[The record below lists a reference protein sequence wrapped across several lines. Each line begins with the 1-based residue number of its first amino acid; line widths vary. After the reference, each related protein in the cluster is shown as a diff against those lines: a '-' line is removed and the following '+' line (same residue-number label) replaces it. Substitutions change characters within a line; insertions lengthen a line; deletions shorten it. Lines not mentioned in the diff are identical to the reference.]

1 MAFRLHDRFRTL
13 ALLACLG
20 NPCWPL
26 GQANAQYGPV
36 DPYESSV
43 RILREGV
50 QSKNDGLQ
58 HAAMVAL
65 RELRDPAI
73 AALLQR
79 LLRGDDWSLRVDSVL
94 GLAEVAPARKV
105 DPGLIAALPREADR
119 ELAISAVLAL
129 ELADAERV
137 RTMMSWD
144 DIAASQRVLLA
155 GELRRLGGEPDRAEL
170 LKLLDSKTPE
180 VASLALAI
188 LLDLGAPEAE
198 AAAERVRTLVADLPP
213 RSRSAAVAQIADACS
228 IDGLKG
234 AAPFVASLLSLP
246 EVAGDAKSRALGA
259 LLVLDAG
266 TGYPVLA
273 KAVEADRSQVA
284 LMRHAAILLASGAR
298 APGSE
303 LNRMRNGDA
312 LIETIADAGALLAAS
327 DDAAA
332 YRKLVGLKHRIT
344 LRAAL
349 EGARRLGSSADR
361 ELGLECLKLFEA
373 EQRTLGPLLEPVM
386 RALARLAVVAP
397 EELRPALE
405 RAAATPEAQEPL
417 LLVLAAAGTPEAAA
431 VAATARGK
439 SSRLGEAL
447 ITVIRARTSE
457 TIAPDEL
464 EILGNIAGGAVSID
478 PAVRVQAAWLYLR
491 HAKRLDAAIDSI
503 ASFASDPNEPAGSG
517 AGAATEGGAG

>member
-1 MAFRLHDRFRTL
+1 ML
-13 ALLACLG
+13 AGLCVS
-20 NPCWPL
+20 PWPI
-26 GQANAQYGPV
+26 GHANAQYGPV

-73 AALLQR
+73 GALLQK
-79 LLRGDDWSLRVDSVL
+79 LIRGDDWSLRVDSVL
-94 GLAEVAPARKV
+94 GLAEIAPARKV
-105 DPGLIAALPREADR
+105 DPELIAALPREADR

-129 ELADAERV
+129 ELADADRV
-137 RTMMSWD
+137 RAMMAWD
-144 DIAASQRVLLA
+144 ELGASQRVLLA

-180 VASLALAI
+180 VAGLALAI

-198 AAAERVRTLVADLPP
+198 AAAERVRALVADLPP

-246 EVAGDAKSRALGA
+246 ELAGDAKSRALGA
-259 LLVLDAG
+259 LLVLDAE

-298 APGSE
+298 APAGE
-303 LNRMRNGDA
+303 WNRMRNGDV

-405 RAAATPEAQEPL
+405 RAASTPETQEPL
-417 LLVLAAAGTPEAAA
+417 LLVLAAAGTPNAAA
-431 VAATARGK
+431 VAATAQGK
-439 SSRLGEAL
+439 TSRLGEAF
-447 ITVIRARTSE
+447 ITVVKARTGE
-457 TIAPDEL
+457 HVTPEEL
-464 EILGNIAGGAVSID
+464 QILGNIAGGAVSID

-491 HAKRLDAAIDSI
+491 HADRLDAAIDAI
-503 ASFASDPNEPAGSG
+503 ADFSDTPESPAS
-517 AGAATEGGAG
+517 EGGAG